1 MLRFMRKHA
10 TGYMIKTMFVLI
22 IVVFIF
28 WGVGSFTRGEKSLA
42 EVGPYKISAM
52 EYQQNYQ
59 KLLSFYRMI
68 YREQLDEKMMAQLKL
83 KESVMNQLVDKYLML
98 VEADKMDV
106 RVSDREFTEHLASM
120 DAFKQDGKFSK
131 DVYMAVLKRNGVDPK
146 TFEESEKQSLLVT
159 KMLAILQDNG
169 VIFNE
174 RDVRDSY
181 MKERGQVRL
190 GYAVFDPADYRDQV
204 RVQEKEIEDA
214 YEKEKALY
222 RSETL
227 YHLKYMVIDEKSPVK
242 DDQAYMELLKA
253 KDLAAYA
260 RSKGLEVV
268 DLGSMKESDVLAR
281 LSRLKADAW
290 LKGMNQGDI
299 SLPVRENTKSYIFQ
313 VVEKVDGKPLTKEE
327 ALKIVRAKIVGER
340 AKTLAKAKAE
350 EAVKDKSVKYTK
362 ETGMISRQTPE
373 IPGLGPIPKEDI
385 GLLLLSP
392 ERKVYEKPVEFG
404 NRYYVFSLIDEKQPD
419 QAQWE
424 KDKDAYKQTYAA
436 KKRAEFLTSFR
447 EDMKKQVKVK
457 VDWDTF

>member
-1 MLRFMRKHA
+1 MRKHA

-159 KMLAILQDNG
+159 KVLAILQDNG

-327 ALKIVRAKIVGER
+327 ALKIVRAKIAGER

-404 NRYYVFSLIDEKQPD
+404 GRYYVFSLIDEKQPD

-424 KDKDAYKQTYAA
+424 KEKDAYKQTYAA

>member
-159 KMLAILQDNG
+159 KVLAILQDNG

-299 SLPVRENTKSYIFQ
+299 SLPVRENT
-313 VVEKVDGKPLTKEE
+313 
-327 ALKIVRAKIVGER
+327 
-340 AKTLAKAKAE
+340 
-350 EAVKDKSVKYTK
+350 
-362 ETGMISRQTPE
+362 
-373 IPGLGPIPKEDI
+373 
-385 GLLLLSP
+385 
-392 ERKVYEKPVEFG
+392 
-404 NRYYVFSLIDEKQPD
+404 
-419 QAQWE
+419 
-424 KDKDAYKQTYAA
+424 
-436 KKRAEFLTSFR
+436 
-447 EDMKKQVKVK
+447 
-457 VDWDTF
+457 